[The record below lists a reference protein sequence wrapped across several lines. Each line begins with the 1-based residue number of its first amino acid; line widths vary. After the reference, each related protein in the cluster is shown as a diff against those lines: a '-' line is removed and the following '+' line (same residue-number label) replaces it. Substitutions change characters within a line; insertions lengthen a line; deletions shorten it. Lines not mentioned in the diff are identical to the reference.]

1 MAEPKL
7 SQIRDSIER
16 ASAAARVPRAAVLVP
31 LLPRED
37 GGHDVLFELRS
48 EEIDIQPGEVCFPG
62 GHLEPGEDGLQAAV
76 RETCEELL
84 VEPGQIE
91 VLGKLAGPAG
101 IGGSPIEA
109 YVGVLRGYEGTFSA
123 DEVARTFRI
132 PLAWLLE
139 NDPTCCAATR
149 GPSPQ
154 TRWPAR
160 SAFRWRGCSKTT
172 PRCGRF
178 PWRCT
183 SPRASPGTRCRAAGT
198 TPGAPAATRCRV
210 CMALASVLRG

>member
-16 ASAAARVPRAAVLVP
+16 ASAAASVPRAAVLVP

-139 NDPTCCAATR
+139 HDPTVWEIPLEMHFPE
-149 GPSPQ
+149 G
-154 TRWPAR
+154 
-160 SAFRWRGCSKTT
+160 
-172 PRCGRF
+172 F
-178 PWRCT
+178 PWDKVPGGRNY
-183 SPRASPGTRCRAAGT
+183 PWRAGSHEVPFYDTDPVVWGFTA
-198 TPGAPAATRCRV
+198 RV